1 MKKVTT
7 SEVIKYWLRERLDLG
22 KNEVSTHKIELQL
35 PTYGKFYHGVLHT
48 PSTYTRVWRT
58 LKSDISKLRDIDV
71 FNIKVKPNG
80 SVENTWIL
88 ETYTSKRQLE
98 TLPLEIL

>member
-71 FNIKVKPNG
+71 VNIKVKPNG
-80 SVENTWIL
+80 SVENTWIF

-98 TLPLEIL
+98 MLPLEI

>member
-7 SEVIKYWLRERLDLG
+7 SEGINYWLRERLELG

-71 FNIKVKPNG
+71 VNIKVKPNG

-98 TLPLEIL
+98 MLPLEI